1 MKMFGVVLFVI
12 ILSSLQALSS
22 SFADTVLSKSGFQTL
37 SDYSKVIA
45 LNNEAKNNLDRLN
58 VQVLDYL
65 KYAENIAKK
74 LNNSDLKYKTYLNY
88 GYLYKLKKEYESSV
102 AYYYKALHLADN
114 DTKKKIEVLI
124 GLGET
129 YRASNAYYIG
139 IKVLNQALSVIA
151 DGESESLKSEKA
163 SIYNR
168 IASIYYELIFT
179 PFEKKKDRTLYK
191 VLEYIDSSLH
201 NTRSDDYYMLISNYN
216 VKGSAYNH
224 LKDVNHAEYYLNKAL
239 TIMRQFPD
247 SAFTLY
253 HYHNV
258 MLNYAAV
265 YYYFAKYKEA
275 ESIALE
281 ALQYIKA
288 KKMKVNEDLLYI
300 VLAEI
305 YVKLGDYKN
314 AYKYKQLGYDYYVK
328 DRYIT
333 QQKTLLDLEAKY
345 NFQRQE
351 AEIKQQQELLIY
363 QTIGIFIAIVLIIII
378 IIANKSRLKAL
389 RKINEMTNSQN
400 NELKELNATKDKFFS
415 IIAHDLKN
423 PVFSIH
429 SLVNYLVMDLGELPQ
444 DELKHNLEVLERNT
458 KNLAQLLDNLLTWA
472 RAQNGKIPH
481 SPMELS
487 INAIIKNSI
496 EIAEIQ
502 ATEKSIAISYAVM
515 LTDEVLVHADSN
527 SLITVFRN
535 ILSNAIKF
543 TPNNGSISI
552 SAIEEDKFVTISITD
567 SGVGIPKDK
576 LPTIFATDRNYQSNG
591 TNQELGTGLGLIL
604 CREFIEKNGG
614 TIWAESEKGVGST
627 FSFTIPRAIL

>member
-1 MKMFGVVLFVI
+1 MKMYGVVLLVI
-12 ILSSLQALSS
+12 ILNSLQALSS
-22 SFADTVLSKSGFQTL
+22 SFADTVLSKSGFQSL

-65 KYAENIAKK
+65 KYAEQIALK
-74 LNNSDLKYKTYLNY
+74 LNNSDLKFKTYLNY
-88 GYLYKLKKEYESSV
+88 GYLYKLKKEYEPSV
-102 AYYYKALHLADN
+102 AYYYKALPLVDN

-151 DGESESLKSEKA
+151 DGESESFKSEKA

-179 PFEKKKDRTLYK
+179 PFEKDKKKTINK
-191 VLEYIDSSLH
+191 VIKYIDSSLQ
-201 NTRSDDYYMLISNYN
+201 NTRSDDFYMLISNYN
-216 VKGSAYNH
+216 VKGSAYSH
-224 LKDVNHAEYYLNKAL
+224 LQDLKRSEENMNKAL
-239 TIMRQFPD
+239 QIMRQFPD
-247 SAFTLY
+247 SAFTYY

-258 MLNYAAV
+258 MLNYAGM
-265 YYYFAKYKEA
+265 YYHCGKYKEA
-275 ESIALE
+275 EALALE
-281 ALQYIKA
+281 ALRYLNE

-300 VLAEI
+300 VLAEV
-305 YVKLGDYKN
+305 YAKMGDYKN
-314 AYKYKQLGYDYYVK
+314 AYKYKQLGYDYYVR

-333 QQKTLLDLEAKY
+333 QQKTLLDLDAKY
-345 NFQRQE
+345 NYQRQE

-429 SLVNYLVMDLGELPQ
+429 SLVNYLVMDFDELPQ
-444 DELKHNLEVLERNT
+444 HELKHNLEVLERNT

-502 ATEKSIAISYAVM
+502 ATEKSIAMSYKVT
-515 LTDEVLVHADSN
+515 LNDGVLVHADSN

-543 TPNNGSISI
+543 TTNNGKVNI
-552 SAIEEDKFVTISITD
+552 SAIEDDVFVTISITD
-567 SGVGIPKDK
+567 TGVGIPKDK

-614 TIWAESEKGVGST
+614 KIWAESEKGVGSA
-627 FSFTIPRAIL
+627 FYFTIPKAII